1 MENKVIQDIHRC
13 APGGYAPQVLK
24 TKLIEF
30 DSGIQG
36 LRMELKGMSIRS
48 VQK

>member
-24 TKLIEF
+24 TNLIEF
-30 DSGIQG
+30 DSGMQG
-36 LRMELKGMSIRS
+36 LQMELKGMTIPSA
-48 VQK
+48 VK